1 MTDARDP
8 GLQALFDA
16 AREDTANEAFV
27 ARVMAEVEKGQRLTI
42 LRWVIGGVL
51 LAPVAWWL
59 STPLLGAVDLA
70 TQLLP
75 DTLIAVEEEQWL
87 AQLLAPVNS
96 VAGIVGL
103 AFLGA
108 WMAYRKISS

>member
-27 ARVMAEVEKGQRLTI
+27 ARVMAEVEKGQRRTVI
-42 LRWVIGGVL
+42 SWVIAGVL

-59 STPLLGAVDLA
+59 STPLLGAVALA
-70 TQLLP
+70 TQFLP
-75 DTLIAVEEEQWL
+75 ETLIAVEEEQL
-87 AQLLAPVNS
+87 LGQLLAPVNS
-96 VAGIVGL
+96 VAGAVGL
-103 AFLGA
+103 VFLVGWA
-108 WMAYRKISS
+108 AYRKISS

>member
-8 GLQALFDA
+8 GLQAMFDT
-16 AREDTANEAFV
+16 AREDTADEAFV
-27 ARVMAEVEKGQRLTI
+27 ARVMADVEKGQKRTVI
-42 LRWVIGGVL
+42 SWVFVGLL

-75 DTLIAVEEEQWL
+75 DTLIEVEEQWL
-87 AQLLAPVNS
+87 AQLFAPVNN
-96 VAGIVGL
+96 VAGIAGL
-103 AFLGA
+103 LFLVI
-108 WMAYRKISS
+108 WTLYRKI

>member
-8 GLQALFDA
+8 GLQAMFDSTREDA
-16 AREDTANEAFV
+16 ADDAFV
-27 ARVMAEVEKGQRLTI
+27 ARVMADVEKGQRRTVI
-42 LRWVIGGVL
+42 SWVFAGLL

-75 DTLIAVEEEQWL
+75 DTLIAVEEGFL

-96 VAGIVGL
+96 VAGVVGL
-103 AFLGA
+103 VFLGA
-108 WMAYRKISS
+108 WVAYRKISS

>member
-8 GLQALFDA
+8 GLQAMFDT
-16 AREDTANEAFV
+16 AREDTADEAFV
-27 ARVMAEVEKGQRLTI
+27 ARVMADVEKGQRRTVI
-42 LRWVIGGVL
+42 SWVFAGLL

-75 DTLIAVEEEQWL
+75 DTLIEVEEQWL
-87 AQLLAPVNS
+87 AQLFAPVNS
-96 VAGIVGL
+96 VAGIAGL
-103 AFLGA
+103 SFLVA
-108 WMAYRKISS
+108 WRLYRKISS

>member
-8 GLQALFDA
+8 GLQAMFDA
-16 AREDTANEAFV
+16 ARKDTANEAFV
-27 ARVMAEVEKGQRLTI
+27 ARVMADVEKGQRLTI
-42 LRWVIGGVL
+42 FSWVIGGVL

-59 STPLLGAVDLA
+59 ATPLLGAVDLA

-75 DTLIAVEEEQWL
+75 DTLIEVEEQWL

-103 AFLGA
+103 SFLVA
-108 WMAYRKISS
+108 WALYRKISS

>member
-16 AREDTANEAFV
+16 AREDTVNEAFV
-27 ARVMAEVEKGQRLTI
+27 ARVMADIEKGQRLTI
-42 LRWVIGGVL
+42 FSWVIAGL
-51 LAPVAWWL
+51 LLVPVAWWL

-75 DTLIAVEEEQWL
+75 DTLIAVEEGFL

-96 VAGIVGL
+96 IAGVVGL
-103 AFLGA
+103 TFVGA
-108 WMAYRKISS
+108 WAAYRKISS

>member
-8 GLQALFDA
+8 GLQAMFDA

-27 ARVMAEVEKGQRLTI
+27 ARVMADVEKGQRRTVI
-42 LRWVIGGVL
+42 SWVFAGLL

-59 STPLLGAVDLA
+59 STPVLGAVELA

-75 DTLIAVEEEQWL
+75 DTIIAVEEGLL

-108 WMAYRKISS
+108 WIAYRKISS

>member
-8 GLQALFDA
+8 GLQAMFDS
-16 AREDTANEAFV
+16 AREDTADEAFV
-27 ARVMAEVEKGQRLTI
+27 TRVMADVEKSQRRTVI
-42 LRWVIGGVL
+42 SWVFAGLL

-75 DTLIAVEEEQWL
+75 DTLIAVEEGLL

-96 VAGIVGL
+96 VAGAVGL

-108 WMAYRKISS
+108 WVAYRKISS

>member
-8 GLQALFDA
+8 GLQAMFDSTREDA
-16 AREDTANEAFV
+16 ADDAFV
-27 ARVMAEVEKGQRLTI
+27 ARVMADVEKGQRRTVI
-42 LRWVIGGVL
+42 SWVFAGLL

-75 DTLIAVEEEQWL
+75 DTLIAVEEGLL

-96 VAGIVGL
+96 VAGVVGL
-103 AFLGA
+103 VFLGA
-108 WMAYRKISS
+108 WVAYRKISS

>member
-8 GLQALFDA
+8 GLQAMFDT
-16 AREDTANEAFV
+16 AREDNADEAFV
-27 ARVMAEVEKGQRLTI
+27 ARVMADVEKGQKRTVI
-42 LRWVIGGVL
+42 SWVFVGLL

-59 STPLLGAVDLA
+59 STPLLSAVDLA

-75 DTLIAVEEEQWL
+75 DTLIEVEEQWL
-87 AQLLAPVNS
+87 AQLFAPVNS

-103 AFLGA
+103 MFLVA
-108 WMAYRKISS
+108 WALYRKISS

>member
-8 GLQALFDA
+8 GLQAMFDT
-16 AREDTANEAFV
+16 AREDTADEAFV
-27 ARVMAEVEKGQRLTI
+27 ARVMADVEKGQRRTVI
-42 LRWVIGGVL
+42 SWVFAGLL

-75 DTLIAVEEEQWL
+75 DTLVAVEGQWL
-87 AQLLAPVNS
+87 AQLFAPVNS
-96 VAGIVGL
+96 VAGIAGL
-103 AFLGA
+103 SFLVA
-108 WMAYRKISS
+108 WALYRKISS